1 MLRAGTYVSEHNV
14 MADLIN
20 IKGGRDGLRLQLDE
34 DAEWSALLTAL
45 QSQLDNGGSFFSGAR
60 LVVDVGERQL
70 DEAQLNQVLSL
81 MQEHGLLPEALA
93 ASQRGSR
100 NAARSA
106 GLTARPSTRHTAPES
121 RSEPEAMLVR
131 RTVRSGQIVRHQG
144 DLTLIGDLNP
154 GAELIAGGSVVVWGR
169 LRGMVHA
176 GAFGD
181 RGALVCA
188 LELRPTQLR
197 IADLIARSPD
207 EGGNHQPE
215 MARIEGEQI
224 VVEAWGRG
232 SGR

>member
-1 MLRAGTYVSEHNV
+1 

-20 IKGGRDGLRLQLDE
+20 IKGGRDGLRLHLDE
-34 DAEWSALLTAL
+34 EAEWSALLTAL
-45 QSQLDNGGSFFSGAR
+45 QSQLDNGGAFFSGAR

-70 DEAQLNQVLSL
+70 NEAQLNEVLSL
-81 MQEHGLLPEALA
+81 MQQHGLMPEALA

-106 GLTARPSTRHTAPES
+106 GLTARPSS
-121 RSEPEAMLVR
+121 RRAAADVSSEPEALMVQ

-144 DLTLIGDLNP
+144 HITLLGDLNP

-176 GAFGD
+176 GAFGN
-181 RGALVCA
+181 RSALVCA

-207 EGGNHQPE
+207 ESGNHVPE
-215 MARIEGEQI
+215 IARIDGEQI

>member
-1 MLRAGTYVSEHNV
+1 

-60 LVVDVGERQL
+60 LVVDIGERQL

-106 GLTARPSTRHTAPES
+106 GLTARPSTRRAAPENH
-121 RSEPEAMLVR
+121 SEPEALLVR

-197 IADLIARSPD
+197 IANLIARSPD
-207 EGGNHQPE
+207 ESGSHVPE
-215 MARIEGEQI
+215 MARIEEEQI